1 MKNDKLACAVVGVG
15 SMGKNH
21 ARVYSE
27 LQHVDLAAVVDTD
40 EALGQ
45 KIAAQYGAKHFARVE
60 DMLGAMKVD
69 VVSIAVPTSLHFPIA
84 SACMES
90 GVNVLLEKPIAPTME
105 EGERLLALA
114 RERKVKVMVGH
125 IERFNPAVTKVKEL
139 LSANVLGEV
148 VSVMARR
155 VGAFPPQIKD
165 ANIAVDLAIHDID
178 IVNYMLESTPQAIT
192 VHKKRNHIERRE
204 DSVEF
209 FLRYPGASAYVQ
221 ANWITPVKIRKL
233 NITGSEGYL
242 EMDYMNQ
249 KIQYYKSN
257 YEKYREEL
265 DSKSGFSDYV
275 LKYLDPD
282 LHEIHV
288 AKKEPLKEEI
298 QYFLRAVV
306 AGREIDCTFALDALR
321 VVLYEAEERVG
332 Q

>member
-1 MKNDKLACAVVGVG
+1 MSRPQMACAVIGVG

-21 ARVYSE
+21 ARVYHE
-27 LQHVDLAAVVDTD
+27 LPDVHLAAVVDRD
-40 EALGQ
+40 EATGRR
-45 KIAAQYGAKHFARVE
+45 IAGQYGCEWFADVQP
-60 DMLGAMKVD
+60 MLDKVRPQA
-69 VVSIAVPTSLHFPIA
+69 VSIAVPTTLHHAVA
-84 SACMES
+84 SACIER
-90 GVNVLLEKPIAPTME
+90 GVHVLLEKPIAPTVAE
-105 EGERLLALA
+105 AQQLIELAA
-114 RERKVKVMVGH
+114 AKRVKLMVGH
-125 IERFNPAVTKVKEL
+125 IERFNPAVQKVKEL
-139 LSANVLGEV
+139 LAGNVLGEV

-178 IVNYMLESTPQAIT
+178 IVNYLLGATPVEVA
-192 VHKKRNHIERRE
+192 VHKKKNHIEHRE

-209 FLRYPGASAYVQ
+209 FLRYPTASAYVQ

-298 QYFLRAVV
+298 QFFLRSA
-306 AGREIDCTFALDALR
+306 AGGASLDATFAVDALR
-321 VVLYEAEERVG
+321 VALHEGR

>member
-1 MKNDKLACAVVGVG
+1 MDQRKMVCAVVGVG

-21 ARVYSE
+21 ARVYHE
-27 LQHVDLAAVVDTD
+27 LPDVRLAAVVDRD
-40 EALGQ
+40 EATGRR
-45 KIAAQYGAKHFARVE
+45 IAGQYGCEWYGDVSA
-60 DMLGAMKVD
+60 MLDAVRPEA
-69 VVSIAVPTSLHFPIA
+69 VSIAVPTTLHYPVA
-84 SACMES
+84 GQCMER
-90 GVNVLLEKPIAPTME
+90 GVHVLLEKPIAPTVDE
-105 EGERLLALA
+105 AQRLIELAST
-114 RERKVKVMVGH
+114 RGVKLMVGH
-125 IERFNPAVTKVKEL
+125 IERFNPAVQKVKEL
-139 LSANVLGEV
+139 LAGNVLGQV

-178 IVNYMLESTPQAIT
+178 IVNYLLGATPIEVA
-192 VHKKRNHIERRE
+192 VHKKKNHIEHRE

-209 FLRYPGASAYVQ
+209 FLRYPTASAYVQ

-233 NITGSEGYL
+233 NITGSDGYL

-265 DSKSGFSDYV
+265 DSKAGFSDYV

-298 QYFLRAVV
+298 LYFLRSARGGPSLDASFAV
-306 AGREIDCTFALDALR
+306 DALR
-321 VVLYEAEERVG
+321 VALHEGGR
-332 Q
+332 

>member
-1 MKNDKLACAVVGVG
+1 MNELVCAVIGVG

-27 LQHVDLAAVVDTD
+27 LPGVRLAAIVDTN

-45 KIAAQYGAKHFARVE
+45 KLATQYGASYFLDFE
-60 DMLGAMKVD
+60 EMLSSIKPD
-69 VVSIAVPTSLHFPIA
+69 VVSIAVPTTFHFAVAKVCI
-84 SACMES
+84 ER
-90 GVNVLLEKPIAPTME
+90 GVNVLLEKPITPTIA
-105 EGERLLALA
+105 EGTALIRMA
-114 RERKVKVMVGH
+114 RERGVKLLVGH
-125 IERFNPAVTKVKEL
+125 IERFNPVVIKVKEIL
-139 LSANVLGEV
+139 ESNVLGEV
-148 VSVMARR
+148 FSVMARR
-155 VGAFPPQIKD
+155 VGVFPPQIKD

-178 IVNYMLESTPQAIT
+178 IVNYLLESTPEEIS
-192 VHKKRNHIERRE
+192 VHKKKNHIEHRE

-209 FLRYPGASAYVQ
+209 FLKYSHASAYIQ

-242 EMDYMNQ
+242 EIDYINQ
-249 KIQYYKSN
+249 TIQHYKSN
-257 YEKYREEL
+257 YEKFREEL

-298 QYFLRAVV
+298 QYFLRAVIS
-306 AGREIDCTFALDALR
+306 GEEIDSTFALNALQTA
-321 VVLYEAEERVG
+321 LYEG
-332 Q
+332 KS

>member
-1 MKNDKLACAVVGVG
+1 MSRAGMDCAVIGVG

-21 ARVYSE
+21 ARVYHE
-27 LQHVDLAAVVDTD
+27 LPDVRLAAVVDRN
-40 EALGQ
+40 EATGR
-45 KIAAQYGAKHFARVE
+45 KIAAQYDCQWFADVE
-60 DMLGAMKVD
+60 PMLEAVRPQA
-69 VVSIAVPTSLHFPIA
+69 VSVAVPTTLHFPVA
-84 SACMES
+84 KACMER
-90 GVNVLLEKPIAPTME
+90 GVHVLLEKPIAPTVAEAQGLIDM
-105 EGERLLALA
+105 AAA
-114 RERKVKVMVGH
+114 RGVKLMVGH
-125 IERFNPAVTKVKEL
+125 IERFNPAVIKVKEL
-139 LSANVLGEV
+139 LTANVLGEV

-178 IVNYMLESTPQAIT
+178 IVNYLLGATPVEIS

-209 FLRYPGASAYVQ
+209 FLRYPSASAYVQ

-298 QYFLRAVV
+298 QFFLRSA
-306 AGREIDCTFALDALR
+306 AGGASLDATFALDALR
-321 VVLYEAEERVG
+321 VALHEGKA
-332 Q
+332 